1 MIHLPH
7 VACGTGELI
16 LFLDF
21 DGVLHSDWDR
31 PPVPFSQLSLL
42 EQVLREHLHVN
53 VVLSTSWRETDPLD
67 ALREPFSED
76 IRARVIGATPVLNPI
91 TRARYPHPLSKAE
104 RQSECEAWLVEHRTP
119 AQAPAMKP
127 CLLTERQAR
136 ATPQPPRCRATTCRL
151 TTLRSTVPVPGK
163 PVDPAPGHR
172 SIARAQQTQEQE
184 QEQTLL

>member
-1 MIHLPH
+1 MTHPPH
-7 VACGTGELI
+7 AAGSPGELI

-31 PPVPFSQLSLL
+31 PPTLFSQLPLL

-67 ALREPFSED
+67 ALRGPFSDD

-119 AQAPAMKP
+119 AHPWIAIDDRHWWFEPDCPRLFITAQKTGLIEEQLPE
-127 CLLTERQAR
+127 LHVLIERNTR
-136 ATPQPPRCRATTCRL
+136 PKE
-151 TTLRSTVPVPGK
+151 S
-163 PVDPAPGHR
+163 H
-172 SIARAQQTQEQE
+172 S
-184 QEQTLL
+184 

>member
-31 PPVPFSQLSLL
+31 PPVPFSQLPLL

-53 VVLSTSWRETDPLD
+53 VVLSTSWRETDPLEV
-67 ALREPFSED
+67 LREPFSDD

-91 TRARYPHPLSKAE
+91 TRAQYPHPLSKAE

-119 AQAPAMKP
+119 AYPWIAIDDRHWWFEPDCPRLFITAQKTGLIEAV
-127 CLLTERQAR
+127 R
-136 ATPQPPRCRATTCRL
+136 AKLEIFTSKIHLEYR
-151 TTLRSTVPVPGK
+151 
-163 PVDPAPGHR
+163 
-172 SIARAQQTQEQE
+172 
-184 QEQTLL
+184 